1 MDVVKKNL
9 YDIFKPGDRVYR
21 KYIDENGSNSK
32 YEGIIVSLTN
42 DSMEIY
48 WDTVNG
54 KYKPIGFTKCS
65 IEEVFDGTSGYTPI
79 KHRYRFL

>member
-1 MDVVKKNL
+1 MKKNL
-9 YDIFKPGDRVYR
+9 YDIFKSGDRVYR
-21 KYIDENGSNSK
+21 RYIDENGSNSR
-32 YEGIIVSLTN
+32 YEDIILSLTN
-42 DSMEIY
+42 DSREVF

-79 KHRYRFL
+79 KHRHNRFP